1 MNTERE
7 ILNNPIF
14 RICWTLFIAALLLGV
29 PMVAG
34 IIASTLDYSAVDP
47 DGTFAWIIV
56 HHLVQAIIFLV
67 IIVGLRRITP
77 LGFGLTR
84 GNEQVGK
91 QYVRRFTLVF
101 SLCTIV
107 SLAIML
113 LTKSFQPF
121 HHPLTAR
128 NIIGY
133 LGFQLFLS
141 GPSEELIFRAFAMTM
156 LGLVLRGRILS
167 GKVSVVNIAAAVIFG
182 LAHVSFSFAPFQV
195 SYSPMQVLFCI
206 GLGIL
211 DGDCYEKSGSVVYPM
226 LMHSISNV
234 ITVSA
239 TILVTL
245 LV

>member
-84 GNEQVGK
+84 GNEQVGSNMSVDSPWFSA
-91 QYVRRFTLVF
+91 YV
-101 SLCTIV
+101 
-107 SLAIML
+107 
-113 LTKSFQPF
+113 P
-121 HHPLTAR
+121 
-128 NIIGY
+128 
-133 LGFQLFLS
+133 LFLW
-141 GPSEELIFRAFAMTM
+141 PSC
-156 LGLVLRGRILS
+156 
-167 GKVSVVNIAAAVIFG
+167 
-182 LAHVSFSFAPFQV
+182 FSQ
-195 SYSPMQVLFCI
+195 I
-206 GLGIL
+206 R
-211 DGDCYEKSGSVVYPM
+211 
-226 LMHSISNV
+226 SNHF
-234 ITVSA
+234 I
-239 TILVTL
+239 IP
-245 LV
+245 